1 MKNLEKIIKKIERN
15 IDDKDRVREKALR
28 YSREIIICCRKAIQ
42 LIHNNSLKKSNNLI
56 NEASSKLL
64 DLYALTKNHNDLSHS
79 GFVENAAQEV
89 VEARCLFNIIKE
101 KDLPDPDELHV
112 SYSAYL
118 NGLCDVVG
126 EFRRKAL
133 DLILNGKPEKANDY
147 LKFMEEIY
155 EAILRFDYPSGLI
168 PIKKKQD
175 MIRGIIEKTRGELA
189 VASCERR
196 IEYRT
201 DEFRGILDEMNV
213 NSKKGNKKNSKDDL
227 NIDRVW

>member
-1 MKNLEKIIKKIERN
+1 MKNLEKIINKIERN
-15 IDDKDRVREKALR
+15 IDDKERVREKALR
-28 YSREIIICCRKAIQ
+28 YSREIIISCRKAIQ

-64 DLYALTKNHNDLSHS
+64 ELYALTKNHNDLSHS

-89 VEARCLFNIIKE
+89 VEARCLYNIIKE

-112 SYSAYL
+112 TYSAYL
-118 NGLCDVVG
+118 SGLCDVVG

-133 DLILNGKPEKANDY
+133 DFILNGKPEKANDY

-201 DEFRGILDEMNV
+201 DEFRGILDEISV
-213 NSKKGNKKNSKDDL
+213 NKKKDNKKDSTDDL
-227 NIDRVW
+227 NVDRVW